1 MASGGRIERHP
12 AVARGL
18 KPTSEKPRSNGVK
31 ARLLAR
37 GLDVLFALSRCPD
50 GARLGDLGELTKLP
64 VATVLRILRTFMD
77 RDIVTLDPPKK
88 RYSLGPALL
97 QLSAAALKNNNIANL
112 GQPLLNGLRDRS
124 LETACL
130 FERHGHERH
139 CAASAISNH
148 DLGFRIEPGQQR
160 PLLAGSAGRVLICH
174 LSPQELAPLLGG
186 LSSSERVAVQ
196 KELGQVRKAGFI
208 ITQDEIVMGA
218 TAISAPVFDA
228 TGSVVASLS
237 VLGPTVRLS
246 RENTTRYTPWVR
258 QAAQQLSTL
267 LGAKG

>member
-1 MASGGRIERHP
+1 MAVGGRYERQP
-12 AVARGL
+12 AVSRGV
-18 KPTSEKPRSNGVK
+18 KRAPEKPKPNGVK

-37 GLDVLFALSRCPD
+37 GLDVLFALSRSPD
-50 GARLGDLGELTKLP
+50 GARLGDLGAQTKLP

-77 RDIVTLDPPKK
+77 RDIVTIDPSDK
-88 RYSLGPALL
+88 RYFLGPALL
-97 QLSAAALKNNNIANL
+97 QLSAVALKNNNIAYL
-112 GQPLLNGLRDRS
+112 GQPLLNSLRDRT

-139 CAASAISNH
+139 CAASAISNQ
-148 DLGFRIEPGQQR
+148 DLGFRIEPGQRR
-160 PLLAGSAGRVLICH
+160 PLLAGSAGRVLISH
-174 LSPQELAPLLGG
+174 LSSEELAPLAAG
-186 LSSSERVAVQ
+186 LSSSERAAVQ
-196 KELGQVRKAGFI
+196 KEAGHVRKAGFI

-246 RENTTRYTPWVR
+246 REKTARYAPWVR

-267 LGAKG
+267 LGAQA